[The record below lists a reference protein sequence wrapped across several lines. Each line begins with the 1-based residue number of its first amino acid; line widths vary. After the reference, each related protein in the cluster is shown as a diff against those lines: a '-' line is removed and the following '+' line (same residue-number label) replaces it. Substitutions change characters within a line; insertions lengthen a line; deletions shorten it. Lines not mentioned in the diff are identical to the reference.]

1 MIHWKHRVYGA
12 FQAVHT
18 APKPAGFF
26 IPPFCRFSAQT
37 YRARKYF
44 DTLQLV
50 EQLEREGFTK
60 QQSLTIMQALHT
72 VLEENFY
79 DLTRTM
85 VTKEEQE
92 RNFSKS
98 LSRGRLNKYNG
109 LKISYTQKE
118 EFSQLRSELQALGKN
133 DLASTRQDC
142 DRIATNIEKLKGI
155 FREEIN
161 HTLANVRLDLN
172 LEKGR
177 IREQNTVLE
186 LKIKETDTRI
196 ENEINNMK
204 TQVEAIKLQI
214 FQWLVGIITG
224 GGALGKH
231 R

>member
-92 RNFSKS
+92 R
-98 LSRGRLNKYNG
+98 
-109 LKISYTQKE
+109 ISYTQKE

>member
-92 RNFSKS
+92 R
-98 LSRGRLNKYNG
+98 
-109 LKISYTQKE
+109 ISYTQKE

-224 GGALGKH
+224 GGALVLAYI
-231 R
+231 RLVV